1 MLDLSLNIEPILTEM
16 DFYDRIPYAAE
27 IGFKAVEF
35 WDPTVKDA
43 ARISRLAAANK
54 IMVAMCCMKGIFD
67 ITLNAS
73 YPVLL
78 RGAEQ
83 TARSMKDM
91 GCSSM
96 FILAGNVESKVDTQK
111 NIIIENLKRLTDL
124 AEKQGIRIHIEPVN
138 SLVDLKGQYLDL
150 PRVGFEIIK
159 CVNNDHV
166 KMICDIYHMQVMEGN
181 VIDSIVK
188 NIDLISHFHSAGAP
202 GRNEHFL
209 GENDYRTIMRAIEK
223 TGYRGYF
230 GVEYW
235 PSQTDHKK
243 SLQSVIRYLR
253 SEPWSPDIAESDWQK

>member
-1 MLDLSLNIEPILTEM
+1 MLDLSLNIEPILTDM
-16 DFYDRIPYAAE
+16 DFYDRITYAAQ

-43 ARISRLAAANK
+43 PRIARLAAAGK
-54 IMVAMCCMKGIFD
+54 VAISMCCMKGIFD
-67 ITLNAS
+67 ITLNS
-73 YPVLL
+73 PYPVLL

-83 TARSMKDM
+83 TADAMKDM

-124 AEKQGIRIHIEPVN
+124 AEKRGIRIHIEPVN

-150 PRVGFEIIK
+150 PRLGFEIIK
-159 CVNNDHV
+159 CVNSDRV
-166 KMICDIYHMQVMEGN
+166 KMICDIYHMQIMEGN

-202 GRNEHFL
+202 GRNELYL
-209 GENDYRTIMRAIEK
+209 GENDYRTIMKAIEK

-235 PSQTDHKK
+235 PSQADHRK
-243 SLQSVIRYLR
+243 SLQSVLGYLR
-253 SEPWSPDIAESDWQK
+253 SEPWCPDVA